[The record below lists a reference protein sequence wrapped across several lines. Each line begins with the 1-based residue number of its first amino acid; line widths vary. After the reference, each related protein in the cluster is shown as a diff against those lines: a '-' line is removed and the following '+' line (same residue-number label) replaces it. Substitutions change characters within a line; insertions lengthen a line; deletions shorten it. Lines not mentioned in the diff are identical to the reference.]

1 MTPDTR
7 PAMEIRSDMHAVA
20 KVRGCPRV
28 VRGIDRFT
36 HMPDRTPAAM
46 VWITD
51 KHMVG
56 RHFLE
61 LVALNKITICP
72 GRTR

>member
-7 PAMEIRSDMHAVA
+7 DTAAILAGVHAIAHV
-20 KVRGCPRV
+20 GGYTRV
-28 VRGIDRFT
+28 VRGVDRFT

-51 KHMVG
+51 RHLVG
-56 RHFLE
+56 RHFLK
-61 LVALNKITICP
+61 LVALDAITIHP
-72 GRTR
+72 GSQS